1 MDVHEDAIVVPTK
14 ALVIEKG
21 GAYIFVVRPD
31 SIVEKRFIELGPE
44 VLNKVVVERG
54 LGRNENII
62 VEGFHKLSHGMRVEI
77 VNESKEE
84 KNEE

>member
-1 MDVHEDAIVVPTK
+1 
-14 ALVIEKG
+14 
-21 GAYIFVVRPD
+21 
-31 SIVEKRFIELGPE
+31 VEKRFIELGPE

-77 VNESKEE
+77 VNESEEE